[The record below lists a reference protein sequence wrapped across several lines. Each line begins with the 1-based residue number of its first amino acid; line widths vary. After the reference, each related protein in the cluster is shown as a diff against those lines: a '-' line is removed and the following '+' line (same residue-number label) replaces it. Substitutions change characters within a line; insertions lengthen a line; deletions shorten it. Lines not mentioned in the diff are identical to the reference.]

1 MGLFL
6 GNYSARA
13 HDFNDILFKCDPTEF
28 NKKIKLNFN
37 FTESSK
43 KNVKWE
49 EERDDENNP
58 YGPTYFFLINGQEY
72 YKNSLFPTS
81 QPIEGTKIT
90 IELDKAETFEWSL
103 KHTFGEIAPF
113 VSYTITPESG
123 TINVIENILNYEIN
137 IDIVYKSGN
146 DESGDIWEEGG
157 DDNVGNF

>member
-13 HDFNDILFKCDPTEF
+13 HDLNDILFRCDPTEF
-28 NKKIKLNFN
+28 NKKVKLNFN

-58 YGPTYFFLINGQEY
+58 HGPTYFFLINGQEY

-81 QPIEGTKIT
+81 QLIDGTKVI
-90 IELDKAETFEWSL
+90 IELDKVDTFEWSL

-123 TINVIENILNYEIN
+123 TINVGDNVFSYDVD
-137 IDIVYKSGN
+137 IDIVYKNRN
-146 DESGDIWEEGG
+146 DNDLEIEEQL
-157 DDNVGNF
+157 